1 MKKGPLGVC
10 LGGPLRGNI
19 KVHHQICGQVIISFN
34 LSYLFFL
41 QPSGQILFIRAI
53 FLWLTD
59 LIEWL
64 AFYFKTFSGFLYGVS
79 ISQPTDLIGWMELNL
94 LLGVS
99 HTIVYYMEASASVK
113 CSEIEETT
121 LQRAPGDESAG
132 ILRGSWSAPT
142 YYLAVA
148 SHKQTVQVELFYI
161 QESSLLSCMCFVKC
175 CMIF

>member
-1 MKKGPLGVC
+1 M
-10 LGGPLRGNI
+10 
-19 KVHHQICGQVIISFN
+19 
-34 LSYLFFL
+34 
-41 QPSGQILFIRAI
+41 
-53 FLWLTD
+53 
-59 LIEWL
+59 
-64 AFYFKTFSGFLYGVS
+64 
-79 ISQPTDLIGWMELNL
+79 QPTDLISWMELNL

-99 HTIVYYMEASASVK
+99 HTIGYYMEASASVK

-121 LQRAPGDESAG
+121 LQRAPGDESAE
-132 ILRGSWSAPT
+132 ILRGSWPAPT